1 MEKKGELKNC
11 KIFNKEGR
19 ILGRLQTEE
28 IMPIIVVGK
37 NESEDI
43 IYREGLYFFKNK
55 NLSNTIFR

>member
-43 IYREGLYFFKNK
+43 IYREGLY
-55 NLSNTIFR
+55 LSNTIFR